1 MKIYR
6 IDDQIV
12 FADKELSVGELLTPN
27 ILINRC
33 LNRSGRIDVAGRRF
47 HI

>member
-27 ILINRC
+27 IILI
-33 LNRSGRIDVAGRRF
+33 VV
-47 HI
+47 